1 MASMEAKDI
10 EERGKQ
16 LAKAAAGGDPPA
28 TLLSLLDGLKGWTAT
43 EKLLRQTKIGVHVNK
58 LRHNSDSQVGRA
70 ASALVNKWKADV
82 KKSPTT
88 AVSSGTNSPAPA
100 KSSPA
105 PAAAK
110 QKAEPHGDPE
120 KRNSLSDKVNC
131 GVTGNQTRD
140 ACIKLMYD
148 GLAFMSPDASQDIL
162 TVARSVELAAY
173 NAYQPEGSPEYRQRI
188 RSLYQN
194 LKNKSNPKL
203 RSQVLSGVIKP
214 DRFVRMTHE
223 ELKSDKQRAE
233 DEKLQKENMDKAMVA
248 QAERS
253 ISASLTCG
261 KCGQK
266 KVSYSQAQTRSADEP
281 MTTFCECTVCGNRWK
296 FS

>member
-1 MASMEAKDI
+1 MATMEAKDI

-16 LAKAAAGGDPPA
+16 LAKAASGGDPPA
-28 TLLSLLDGLKGWTAT
+28 TLLALLDGLKGWTAT

-58 LRHNSDSQVGRA
+58 LRQNSDAQVARTA
-70 ASALVNKWKADV
+70 ATLVNKWKTDV
-82 KKSPTT
+82 KRSPAT
-88 AVSSGTNSPAPA
+88 AASSGTNSPAPA

-105 PAAAK
+105 PAAAAAK
-110 QKAEPHGDPE
+110 SKSEPHGDPE
-120 KRNSLSDKVNC
+120 KRNSVSDKINC
-131 GVTGNQTRD
+131 EVTGNQTRD

-162 TVARSVELAAY
+162 TVARS
-173 NAYQPEGSPEYRQRI
+173 G
-188 RSLYQN
+188 
-194 LKNKSNPKL
+194 NPKL
-203 RSQVLSGVIKP
+203 RSQVLSGFIKP
-214 DRFVRMTHE
+214 DRF
-223 ELKSDKQRAE
+223 
-233 DEKLQKENMDKAMVA
+233 ENMDKAMVA